1 MPSFHEH
8 TVNIALAAALQK
20 MRRAWNVNGERVG
33 VIAESSERPDI
44 IVRQQGKPTIV
55 IENEFDPAS
64 GVEREAI
71 DRLGKRLDSS
81 GEEIRNVIALIS
93 PARLKT
99 ARDNEALAAQID
111 AVEYQYA
118 LFVFAG
124 DNPPD
129 RFPRHGFLAG
139 NLADLAGFVYRA
151 AISEEAVSGAV
162 IALETAVKAAEY
174 RLKEADADN
183 PDIASRIRETLKQE
197 YNEQTRRMAATILL
211 NALIFQEHLSGGGEI
226 RSLAQVAQECGGGI
240 RQRDILREWRKILTR
255 DHWPI
260 FGVAEKILLALPVAV
275 AQRVLRAMER
285 HASGLASDQI
295 SRSHDLFGKV
305 FQRLISDRKFL
316 ATFYT
321 RPTAATLLANLAIPE
336 DTPFDGGD
344 WKRNAV
350 DYTVADFACGTG
362 TLLSAAYQ
370 RIAEL
375 HEKSGG
381 DIETTHPKMIEKAL
395 IGCDV
400 VPSSVHL
407 AATMLAGM
415 CPKIPFEN
423 TRLHTML
430 YGNPQRFEYRI
441 GSLELWSHQ
450 EFIPVLPMARR
461 QTGRGETESGQVH
474 IRWHSAKLVIMNPP
488 FTRPTNHEGAHRQ
501 IPNPAFAAFG
511 ADSDLQKELATRHK
525 NMRPQTSCG
534 NGNAG
539 LASDFVDLANR
550 FVAMDGSIAL
560 VLPLT
565 FLFGESWGKAR
576 EAMARKYRDIVV
588 VSLSSPGLYNYAFSA
603 DTGMGEILLV
613 GRRRKDGRSRAKA
626 RGNFVVLRNRPD
638 TEIEAAEIARLIRR
652 ALSGN
657 VRKLENA
664 PVGGTAVFA
673 GESQIGEIISAE
685 LPESLK
691 EPWPI
696 ARIKDLSLAQTAHA
710 LVDGRLWLPQQGTP
724 IDDFPISPLGKFAK
738 RGPISRDISGTNPDG
753 TPRGP
758 FDVLPLSTPAPT
770 FPCLWAH
777 SAKRETKM
785 LIAPDCECR
794 ARIKM
799 DKRAFEV
806 WKTASRAHHSV
817 DFSFGSQPLA
827 VATTERPAI
836 GGRAWPSVLLR
847 SKTQEAAFALW
858 GNSTLGLFC
867 HWWWANKS
875 QEGRGSISPERMLD
889 MPTLDLTRLSR
900 ARLAA
905 AKRAFDSLKTET
917 LLPFYRA
924 DEDETRKAIDRE
936 LIFNTLADWIE
947 NPEEIMACLD
957 LLRRKLCA
965 EPSVRGAKE

>member
-20 MRRAWNVNGERVG
+20 MRRAWSVNGERVG
-33 VIAESSERPDI
+33 VIAESNERPDI

-71 DRLGKRLDSS
+71 DRLDKRLDS
-81 GEEIRNVIALIS
+81 GDEKIRNVIALIS

-336 DTPFDGGD
+336 DAPFDGGD

-664 PVGGTAVFA
+664 PVGGTAIYA
-673 GESQIGEIISAE
+673 GKSEIGEVISAE
-685 LPESLK
+685 LPESPEK
-691 EPWPI
+691 PWPV
-696 ARIKDLSLAQTAHA
+696 ARLRDFSLAQAAHA
-710 LVDGRLWLPQQGTP
+710 LVGGCLWLPQQESP

-738 RGPISRDISGTNPDG
+738 RGHIARDINGIEG
-753 TPRGP
+753 ETPRGP
-758 FDVLPLSTPAPT
+758 FDISLPCPNAATY
-770 FPCLWAH
+770 PCLWAH
-777 SAKRETKM
+777 DAKRETTM
-785 LIAPDCECR
+785 VIRPDSHGRVRIGMEAR
-794 ARIKM
+794 ASKIW
-799 DKRAFEV
+799 E
-806 WKTASRAHHSV
+806 TASRAHFNI
-817 DFSFGSQPLA
+817 DFRFNSQPLA
-827 VATTERPAI
+827 AAITAEPSI
-836 GGRAWPSVLLR
+836 GGIAWPNVLLPSR
-847 SKTQEAAFALW
+847 TKEAAFALW
-858 GNSTLGLFC
+858 ANSTLGLLC
-867 HWWWANKS
+867 YWWWAGKQ
-875 QEGRGSISPERMLD
+875 QEGRGRISPTRMLTT
-889 MPTLDLTRLSR
+889 PTLDLTRLSR

-936 LIFNTLADWIE
+936 LIFNALADWIE